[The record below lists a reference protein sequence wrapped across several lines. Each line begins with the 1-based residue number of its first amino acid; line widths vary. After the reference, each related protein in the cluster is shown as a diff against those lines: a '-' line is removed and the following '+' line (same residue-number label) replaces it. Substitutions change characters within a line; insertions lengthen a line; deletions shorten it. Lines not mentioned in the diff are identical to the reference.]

1 VRLLKYEDEG
11 TNTYLNEMLPTSVL
25 GRMDREGRKCEVAGS
40 IVNSLQGEAFAN
52 TVLLIN

>member
-1 VRLLKYEDEG
+1 MRLLKYEDEG